1 MGIAAGSLINL
12 ASRVGAVAGVLAL
25 TTLAARQGPD
35 VQGAFALF
43 TSVEG
48 LMVALASG
56 FGLALAR
63 RVSHHGEAPV
73 ALMSAIAL
81 ACVALGILAS
91 LGLGML
97 WAFGPPSYASV
108 AWLALAAPLLLIA
121 PNLTGWWLGEG
132 RMGPMALVTLAAPWG
147 ALACVAVLSGLG
159 FGGLEPV
166 LAGWVI
172 AKVMVALALL
182 GVLWRSGRLAPPRF
196 EALGPLLPFIAAIGL
211 TNLVSLANYRVGLF
225 VVERELGLAATGI
238 YSIAVIVAEL
248 LWFVSSAV
256 TQAAYARIGQPDRH
270 TAVAVTVRVLQL
282 SLLALALAA
291 LPLLGVAW
299 VALPALLGPDYAG
312 SLLPLALLLPG
323 VLLFGGA
330 SSMSA
335 YFTHHAGQP
344 QVPARVAGLS
354 LLLHGALAWVGVP
367 LLGVAGAAL
376 AATTAFVVAVMV
388 LARRFAREA
397 GLPLRALWTPGPELA
412 GDLRAL
418 ASRAMG
424 RARR

>member
-12 ASRVGAVAGVLAL
+12 ASRVGATVGVLAL
-25 TTLAARQGPD
+25 TTLAARQGPQ

-63 RVSHHGEAPV
+63 RVSHHGEAPA
-73 ALMSAIAL
+73 ALMSATAL
-81 ACVALGILAS
+81 ACIALGAMAS
-91 LGLGML
+91 VGLGLL
-97 WAFGPPSYASV
+97 SAFGPPAYASV
-108 AWLALAAPLLLIA
+108 GLLAVAAPLLLIT

-132 RMGPMALVTLAAPWG
+132 RMAPMALVTLAAPWG
-147 ALACVAVLSGLG
+147 ALVLFALLTWAG
-159 FGGLEPV
+159 FGGLGPV
-166 LAGWVI
+166 LAGWVL
-172 AKVMVALALL
+172 AKGLVAVTLL
-182 GVLWRSGRLAPPRF
+182 LVLWRQGRLARPSAGVLR
-196 EALGPLLPFIAAIGL
+196 PLLPFILAIGL

-225 VVERELGLAATGI
+225 VVERELGLAATGV

-256 TQAAYARIGQPDRH
+256 TQAAYARIGHPDRDA
-270 TAVAVTVRVLQL
+270 AVAVTLRVLQL

-291 LPLLGVAW
+291 PVLLALAW
-299 VALPALLGPDYAG
+299 AVLPALLGPDYAA
-312 SLLPLALLLPG
+312 SRLPLLLLLPG

-344 QVPARVAGLS
+344 RVAARVAALS
-354 LLLHGALAWVGVP
+354 LVLHGALALWWVP
-367 LLGVAGAAL
+367 LMGVSGAAL
-376 AATTAFVVAVMV
+376 AASTAFVVAVAV

-397 GLPLRALWTPGPELA
+397 AVPVRALWTPGPELA

-418 ASRAMG
+418 ASRLMG
-424 RARR
+424 GGRR